1 MSIDIYIAAL
11 AAAIVW
17 GIDPVLSKR
26 GMAHGGHA
34 LQAAFAVIT
43 IGTIIFWSALLIT
56 QGLDAIFSISPRI
69 ALIFLGGGIL
79 GTTLGR
85 ISFYTGIDKVGASI
99 AGIGA
104 STLPAFA
111 AILALVFL
119 SEPLSTIHS
128 IGIFLVVVGLSL
140 LAVSKG
146 GNISGWSFQDL
157 VLPVFAGFAFGLG
170 QVIRRFGLV
179 ETPATVLQA
188 IALNDAA
195 AFLGL
200 FLFLFFFRRDLLRPP
215 SLPATGYFVAAGIV
229 SSLGLFLAF
238 TALDLGR
245 VAIVS
250 TLISTAGLFTVILSF
265 LFLRDLERIT
275 KKMVTGAIFI
285 AFGAG
290 IMIYF

>member
-1 MSIDIYIAAL
+1 
-11 AAAIVW
+11 
-17 GIDPVLSKR
+17 
-26 GMAHGGHA
+26 MAHGGHA

-56 QGLDAIFSISPRI
+56 QGLDAIFSISPRV

-85 ISFYTGIDKVGASI
+85 ISFYTGIDRVGASI

-128 IGIFLVVVGLSL
+128 TGIFLVVVGLSL
-140 LAVSKG
+140 LAISKG

-215 SLPATGYFVAAGIV
+215 SLPATGYFAAAGIV

>member
-11 AAAIVW
+11 AAAVVW

-43 IGTIIFWSALLIT
+43 IGTVLFWSALLLTEGI
-56 QGLDAIFSISPRI
+56 DAVLSISPRT
-69 ALIFLGGGIL
+69 ALIFLGGGVL

-85 ISFYTGIDKVGASI
+85 ISFYIGIDKVGASI

-128 IGIFLVVVGLSL
+128 MGIFLVVVGLSL

-146 GNISGWSFQDL
+146 GNISGWSFKDL

-188 IALNDAA
+188 IALNDTA

-200 FLFLFFFRRDLLRPP
+200 FLFLFFFRRDLLRLP
-215 SLPATGYFVAAGIV
+215 SLPATSYFAAAGII
-229 SSLGLFLAF
+229 SSIGLFLAF

-250 TLISTAGLFTVILSF
+250 TLISTAGLFTVLLSF

-275 KKMVTGAIFI
+275 KKVVIGSMFV

>member
-1 MSIDIYIAAL
+1 VSIDIYIAAL
-11 AAAIVW
+11 AAAVVW

-26 GMAHGGHA
+26 GMTHGGHA

-56 QGLDAIFSISPRI
+56 QGIDAIFSISPRT

-140 LAVSKG
+140 LAISKG

-200 FLFLFFFRRDLLRPP
+200 FLFLFFFRRDLLRLP
-215 SLPATGYFVAAGIV
+215 SLPATGYFAAAGIV

-238 TALDLGR
+238 TALNLGR

-250 TLISTAGLFTVILSF
+250 TLISTAGLFTVLLSF

-275 KKMVTGAIFI
+275 KKMITGAIFI

-290 IMIYF
+290 IVIYF

>member
-1 MSIDIYIAAL
+1 VSIDIYIAAL
-11 AAAIVW
+11 AAAVVW

-56 QGLDAIFSISPRI
+56 QGLDAIFSISPRT

-140 LAVSKG
+140 LAISKG

-157 VLPVFAGFAFGLG
+157 VLPIFAGFAFGLG

-200 FLFLFFFRRDLLRPP
+200 FLFLFFFRRDLLRLP
-215 SLPATGYFVAAGIV
+215 SLPATGYFAAAGIV

-238 TALDLGR
+238 TALNLGR

-250 TLISTAGLFTVILSF
+250 TLISTAGLFTVLLSF

-275 KKMVTGAIFI
+275 KKMITGAIFI
-285 AFGAG
+285 ASGAG

>member
-1 MSIDIYIAAL
+1 VSIDIYIAAL
-11 AAAIVW
+11 AAAVVW

-56 QGLDAIFSISPRI
+56 QGIDAIFSISPRT

-85 ISFYTGIDKVGASI
+85 ISFYIGIDKVGASI

-140 LAVSKG
+140 LAISKG

-200 FLFLFFFRRDLLRPP
+200 FLFLFFFRRDLLRLP
-215 SLPATGYFVAAGIV
+215 SLPATGYFAAAGIV

-238 TALDLGR
+238 TALNLGR

-250 TLISTAGLFTVILSF
+250 TLISTAGLFTVLLSF

-275 KKMVTGAIFI
+275 KKMITGAIFI

-290 IMIYF
+290 IVIYF